1 MASSTV
7 SLGNALPSAPQGQGF
22 VVGNLTPSG
31 GPTQF
36 IDLASL
42 AAALQKQGS
51 QIYRIGFSWPGGV
64 PGNSQLIG
72 DHQVT
77 IGVTFPPNFGGYAG
91 HTSQAGGTAN
101 ATGSTV
107 FTVATAASGT
117 GSYTS
122 IGTIT
127 FAAGT
132 ITPTFATTGGTAQ
145 RVPQGNMLRITGPG
159 TADATFA
166 NPFFTL
172 VGYES

>member
-1 MASSTV
+1 MADNGALT
-7 SLGNALPSAPQGQGF
+7 NALP
-22 VVGNLTPSG
+22 NLPSG
-31 GPTQF
+31 TVIGRLSAQTGPAEQLT
-36 IDLASL
+36 LAQL
-42 AAALQKQGS
+42 AAALPNS
-51 QIYRIGFSWPGGV
+51 APYRLAFSWPGGV

-77 IGVTFPPNFGGYAG
+77 IGVTFPPDFGAYAQ
-91 HTSQAGGTAN
+91 HKSQAGGTAN
-101 ATGSTV
+101 ATSSTV
-107 FTVATAASGT
+107 FTVATASSGT
-117 GSYTS
+117 GSYTT

-132 ITPTFATTGGTAQ
+132 ITPTFATSSHTAQ
-145 RVPQGNMLRITGPG
+145 RVPQGNMIRITGPG

>member
-1 MASSTV
+1 MDIASGSV
-7 SLGNALPSAPQGQGF
+7 LGRLSSGIGPTEVLSIINDLAPQIFNCRGA
-22 VVGNLTPSG
+22 P
-31 GPTQF
+31 
-36 IDLASL
+36 
-42 AAALQKQGS
+42 
-51 QIYRIGFSWPGGV
+51 YRIAFSWPGGI

-72 DHQVT
+72 DHCFS
-77 IGVTFPPNFGGYAG
+77 IGCTFPPNFTTYMG
-91 HTSQAGGTAN
+91 HASQAGGTAN

-107 FTVATAASGT
+107 FTVASASSGT
-117 GSYTS
+117 GSYTA

-145 RVPQGNMLRITGPG
+145 RVAAGSLIRIIGPG

>member
-1 MASSTV
+1 MVDNAALT
-7 SLGNALPSAPQGQGF
+7 NALPNLPSGTVIGRLTAQDGPAEQLTLAQLAASLPSSAP
-22 VVGNLTPSG
+22 
-31 GPTQF
+31 
-36 IDLASL
+36 
-42 AAALQKQGS
+42 
-51 QIYRIGFSWPGGV
+51 YRIAFSWPGGV

-77 IGVTFPPNFGGYAG
+77 IGVTFPPNFGVYAQ
-91 HTSQAGGTAN
+91 HKSQAGGTAN

-107 FTVATAASGT
+107 FTIATAASGT
-117 GSYTS
+117 GSYTA
-122 IGTIT
+122 IGTVT

-132 ITPTFATTGGTAQ
+132 ITPTFATTGGIAQ
-145 RVPQGNMLRITGPG
+145 RVPQGNLIRIIGPG